1 MKRIRIASLLVFA
14 VALVWAG
21 CSKQSETA
29 KNESGSRK
37 DVTESTSKQQT
48 ESIKVPAGKKVAV
61 NIASSN
67 LAWEGKKV
75 TGKHNGVVK
84 IKSGELYVDG
94 QKITGGTFDID
105 FSTIEVVD
113 IKDPEMNAK
122 LVSHLK
128 SEDFFAASSHPI
140 GKFAITTVEPM
151 SDDKGHNM
159 KINGTLTIKGIT
171 KPVSFPA
178 KVTVDGDKVEAVA
191 DLVIDRT
198 LWDIKFRSGKFFQ
211 DLGDNLIYDDIT
223 IKLDLKAG
231 V

>member
-1 MKRIRIASLLVFA
+1 MLVFA

-21 CSKQSETA
+21 CSKQSETSR
-29 KNESGSRK
+29 NESGSSK
-37 DVTESTSKQQT
+37 NVTESAPKQQT
-48 ESIKVPAGKKVAV
+48 ESVKAPAGKKVEV
-61 NIASSN
+61 NIATSN

-105 FSTIEVVD
+105 FSTIEVTD

-122 LVSHLK
+122 LVNHLK
-128 SEDFFAASSHPI
+128 SEDFFAASSHPV
-140 GKFAITTVEPM
+140 GKFAITSVEPL

-159 KINGTLTIKGIT
+159 KVNGTLTIKGIT

-231 V
+231 A

>member
-1 MKRIRIASLLVFA
+1 MTSLLVFA

-29 KNESGSRK
+29 KNESGSK
-37 DVTESTSKQQT
+37 KNVTENTAKQET
-48 ESIKVPAGKKVAV
+48 GSVKVPAGKKIAV
-61 NIASSN
+61 NTTSSN

-84 IKSGELYVDG
+84 IKSGDLYVDG
-94 QKITGGTFDID
+94 QKITGGAFDID
-105 FSTIEVVD
+105 FSTIEVID
-113 IKDPEMNAK
+113 IKDPEMNSK
-122 LVSHLK
+122 LVNHLK
-128 SEDFFAASSHPI
+128 SDDFFAASSHPV
-140 GKFAITTVEPM
+140 GKFAITAVEPM
-151 SDDKGHNM
+151 SDEKGHNM

-171 KPVSFPA
+171 QPVSFPA
-178 KVTVDGDKVEAVA
+178 KITIDGDKVEAVA